1 MRFDVAAPLNQQPAR
16 IPLVDSR
23 GLVTVEWQRFFEA
36 LFGRVGGTFGD
47 STTDLMASAFDDAGT
62 EELEGALY
70 RLTDEVRALPV
81 PAPADA
87 APAIIPSELQELR
100 ERVARLERQIEDM
113 QKGQTWL

>member
-1 MRFDVAAPLNQQPAR
+1 MAVPLNPQPAR

-36 LFGRVGGTFGD
+36 LFWRVGGTSGE
-47 STTDLMASAFDDAGT
+47 STTDLMALALDDAGA

-70 RLTDEVRALPV
+70 RLTDEVRALPA
-81 PAPADA
+81 PAPAVA
-87 APAIIPSELQELR
+87 APDIIPSELQELR
-100 ERVARLERQIEDM
+100 ERVTRLERQIEDM

>member
-1 MRFDVAAPLNQQPAR
+1 MAAPLNPQPAR

-62 EELEGALY
+62 EELEGAIY
-70 RLTDEVRALPV
+70 RLTDEVRALPA
-81 PAPADA
+81 PAPAPAEA

-100 ERVARLERQIEDM
+100 ERVAQLERRLEDM

>member
-1 MRFDVAAPLNQQPAR
+1 MARPLNPQPAR

-36 LFGRVGGTFGD
+36 LFGRAGGTFGD
-47 STTDLMASAFDDAGT
+47 STTDLMASAFAGAGT

-70 RLTDEVRALPV
+70 RLTDEVRALPA
-81 PAPADA
+81 PAPAVA
-87 APAIIPSELQELR
+87 APDIIPSDLQELRELR

>member
-1 MRFDVAAPLNQQPAR
+1 MAAPLNPQPAR

-70 RLTDEVRALPV
+70 RLADEVRALPV

-87 APAIIPSELQELR
+87 APDIIMAELQELR
-100 ERVARLERQIEDM
+100 ERVARLERQVEDL
-113 QKGQTWL
+113 QKGPAL

>member
-1 MRFDVAAPLNQQPAR
+1 MAAHLNPQPAR

-23 GLVTVEWQRFFEA
+23 GLVTAEWHRFFEA

-47 STTDLMASAFDDAGT
+47 STTDLMASSFDDAGI
-62 EELEGALY
+62 EGLEGALY
-70 RLTDEVRALPV
+70 RLTDEVRALPA

-87 APAIIPSELQELR
+87 APDIIPSEMQELR

>member
-1 MRFDVAAPLNQQPAR
+1 MAAPLNPQPAR

-36 LFGRVGGTFGD
+36 LLGRVGGTFGS
-47 STTDLMASAFDDAGT
+47 STTDLAFDDAGT

-70 RLTDEVRALPV
+70 RLTDEVRALPA